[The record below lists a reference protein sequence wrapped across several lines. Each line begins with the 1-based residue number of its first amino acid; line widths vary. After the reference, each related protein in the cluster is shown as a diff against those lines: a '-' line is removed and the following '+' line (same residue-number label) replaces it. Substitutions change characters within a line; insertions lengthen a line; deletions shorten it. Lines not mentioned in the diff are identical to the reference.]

1 MKLFLLHDWA
11 AVLVALVAVL
21 LIKLEVIAGVRW

>member
-1 MKLFLLHDWA
+1 MTIDLSCHSAYALLCSA

-21 LIKLEVIAGVRW
+21 RK